1 VPARPPVVTRRLALW
16 WLLAAGVAGGLAF
29 AWTDH
34 MLRATAA
41 LAGSLALAAV
51 ARALAPTEVAGGLV
65 VRSRW
70 LDVAVLLTLAV
81 TVGALGLSLDLRAQ
95 V

>member
-1 VPARPPVVTRRLALW
+1 VVTRRLALW
-16 WLLAAGVAGGLAF
+16 WVLAAGVGLGLLF

-41 LAGSLALAAV
+41 IAGSLALAAL
-51 ARALAPTEVAGGLV
+51 ARALAPTELAGGLV

-70 LDVAVLLTLAV
+70 LDVAVLLLLGV
-81 TVGALGLSLDLRAQ
+81 TVAGIGLSLDLRAQ

>member
-1 VPARPPVVTRRLALW
+1 MPARPPVVTRRLALW
-16 WLLAAGVAGGLAF
+16 WGLAGGVVVALAF

-34 MLRATAA
+34 MLRAAATFAAA
-41 LAGSLALAAV
+41 LAAAAV
-51 ARALAPTEVAGGLV
+51 ARALAPTELAGGLV

-70 LDVAVLLTLAV
+70 LDVAVLVALSV
-81 TVGALGLSLDLRAQ
+81 TVAAIGLSLDLRAQ